1 MGCIYEGLF
10 RLYTSYLLLLQ
21 KMTTNIDKLMKGQ
34 NTFTDL
40 QILTIKKLIAE
51 KVIATPDKQKGIRGK
66 IRNIGFYF
74 SDFSSKKDGY
84 TVADFEALISSEQII
99 ISDGNYKPIA
109 TSTIKTT
116 NKPRPVEKKISVVLK
131 SIGLKSNLDAFKINR
146 FDPKTDSETII
157 ANNSGNYILCL
168 KKNSNLPTVSI
179 KPILTNFDG
188 LKVIYT
194 GIAGGSLRTRDF
206 RQHFK
211 GNNAGRSTLRKS
223 LGAIFGYKQIPRDS
237 DLTTGKTKFNIEDEI
252 KLSDWM
258 CDNLIIYFLPTS
270 DFNNI
275 EIELINH
282 FNPPL
287 NLKDNGN
294 IINIDF
300 RRLLSSLRT
309 KKS

>member
-1 MGCIYEGLF
+1 
-10 RLYTSYLLLLQ
+10 
-21 KMTTNIDKLMKGQ
+21 MTTNINKLMKGQ
-34 NTFTDL
+34 NTFTSL

-51 KVIATPDKQKGIRGK
+51 KVVATPDKQKGIRGK
-66 IRNIGFYF
+66 IRKIGFHF
-74 SDFSSKKDGY
+74 SDFSAKKDGY
-84 TVADFEALISSEQII
+84 NVADFEALISSGQII

-109 TSTIKTT
+109 TATIKTA
-116 NKPRPVEKKISVVLK
+116 NKPKPVEKKIPVVQK
-131 SIGLKSNLDAFKINR
+131 SKGLKSNLDAFKINR

-168 KKNSNLPTVSI
+168 KKKSNLPTVSI

-188 LKVIYT
+188 LQVIYT

-223 LGAIFGYKQIPRDS
+223 LGALFGYKQIPRDS
-237 DLTTGKTKFNIEDEI
+237 DPTTGKTKFNIEDEI
-252 KLSDWM
+252 ELSNWM
-258 CDNLIIYFLPTS
+258 CENLIMYFLPTS

-287 NLKDNGN
+287 NLKDNSN

-309 KKS
+309 KKSY